1 MRTWT
6 NQLWEK
12 RDQIC
17 PAGVRRGSSRTA
29 WRCWRRQVW
38 ADTGSKTSVSGC
50 PPSRPLSVNGQSKI
64 LSSTESYGNI
74 VLSPDIVIT
83 SKVLL
88 LEQHWCNIS
97 GLMHER
103 KSRRL
108 CIILRMAVFSLLG
121 LWYFTTPLSVIQLQD
136 VALIWDHNYYPWVL
150 GWRELFITGHI

>member
-1 MRTWT
+1 MQTWT

-29 WRCWRRQVW
+29 WRCWRRPVW

-50 PPSRPLSVNGQSKI
+50 PPSPPLSVNGQRKI

-74 VLSPDIVIT
+74 CTVTRYWLPP
-83 SKVLL
+83 L
-88 LEQHWCNIS
+88 LERHRCNIS
-97 GLMHER
+97 GLMHAR

-121 LWYFTTPLSVIQLQD
+121 LWSFTTPLSVIQLHD